1 MRNRHERN
9 VPPLTFRPLL
19 RFWMVVALVG
29 TETLADGTRELAEAL
44 DAIRLRRDVP
54 ALAGAIVTTGGLDR
68 AAAVGTRRR
77 GAEAPATTNDLWH
90 LGSCT
95 KAMTAALVARLAEKG
110 GPGWETPLA
119 GALPGVAGSFHPG
132 WTNVTMRHLVEHRA
146 GLPANLDW
154 ASFGR
159 GGAPVADQRIAVVRQ
174 ALAAAPRSPPGS
186 AYEYSN
192 LGYVIV
198 GAAVEQA
205 AGAPW
210 EEAIRREVFD
220 PLGMKRTGFGGT
232 GTPGELDQP
241 WGHTENGRPVR
252 SNGPAMDNP
261 PVLGPAGRVHA
272 TLHDWALFVA
282 DQLRG
287 ARGGPA
293 LLPAAACRNLH
304 TPALG
309 GEYAAGWVTAE
320 RPWGGGT
327 VLTHAGC
334 NTMNYSVAWVAPLRG
349 FAVIVCVNQAGDRAA
364 GAADE
369 AASALIRLYLA
380 GRGLTTSSSGQS
392 SVRNGEAAMPAPLKR
407 LHGGLSAQP

>member
-1 MRNRHERN
+1 MRNPHDRYM
-9 VPPLTFRPLL
+9 LQLILRPLP
-19 RFWMVVALVG
+19 RVWMVVALVG
-29 TETLADGTRELAEAL
+29 TEAVADGTREVAEAL
-44 DAIRLRRDVP
+44 EAIRLRHDVP

-77 GAEAPATTNDLWH
+77 GDDAPATTNDLWH

-95 KAMTAALVARLAEKG
+95 KAMTAALMARLAEKG
-110 GPGWETPLA
+110 GPGWKTPLA
-119 GALPGVAGSFHPG
+119 GAFPGVAGSFHPG
-132 WTNVTMRHLVEHRA
+132 WTNVTLRHLVEHRA

-205 AGAPW
+205 AGVPW

-252 SNGPAMDNP
+252 RNGPDMDNP

-287 ARGGPA
+287 ARAAPA
-293 LLPAAACRNLH
+293 LLPAAASRSLH

-309 GEYAAGWVTAE
+309 GEYAAGWVTVE

-327 VLTHAGC
+327 VLSHNGC

-364 GAADE
+364 KAADE
-369 AASALIRLYLA
+369 AASALIRLHLA
-380 GRGLTTSSSGQS
+380 SGTSDRSATSTGESYSGRS
-392 SVRNGEAAMPAPLKR
+392 R
-407 LHGGLSAQP
+407 

>member
-1 MRNRHERN
+1 MRDRHDRTT
-9 VPPLTFRPLL
+9 LQLILRPLP
-19 RFWMVVALVG
+19 RVWMVVALAG
-29 TETLADGTRELAEAL
+29 TETAADGTREVAEAL
-44 DAIRLRRDVP
+44 DAIRLRHDVP

-68 AAAVGTRRR
+68 AAAAGTRRR

-95 KAMTAALVARLAEKG
+95 KAMTAVLLARLMEKG
-110 GPGWETPLA
+110 GPDWEAPLVKTFPEA
-119 GALPGVAGSFHPG
+119 PGPIHPG
-132 WTNVTMRHLVEHRA
+132 WTNVTLRHLVEHRA

-174 ALAAAPRSPPGS
+174 ALSAAPRSPPGS

-192 LGYVIV
+192 LGYVIA
-198 GAAVEQA
+198 GAAAEQA
-205 AGAPW
+205 AGVPW

-241 WGHTENGRPVR
+241 WGHTEDGRPVR
-252 SNGPAMDNP
+252 RNGPDMDNP

-272 TLHDWALFVA
+272 TLHDWALFIA

-293 LLPAAACRNLH
+293 LLPAPACRSLH

-309 GEYAAGWVTAE
+309 GDYAAGWATTK

-349 FAVIVCVNQAGDRAA
+349 FAAIVCINQAGDRAEK
-364 GAADE
+364 AADE
-369 AASALIRLYLA
+369 AASALIRLHLA
-380 GRGLTTSSSGQS
+380 SGTSDRSAMRTGESYSGRS
-392 SVRNGEAAMPAPLKR
+392 R
-407 LHGGLSAQP
+407 